1 MNYSIIDKITKSS
14 KRKSLYHFT
23 RLSNLHSIA
32 YFDALFSCHKV
43 DPSLSSQRREATMQA
58 KFDGQIF
65 TANPHLRIVD
75 RMMAPGTTQ
84 QEFRAYL
91 DQHVFLFPNKRNCLY
106 MMRTYRRR
114 EPNESFIILE
124 FDAASLLYDY
134 YYKVK
139 LSKYDSG
146 SSPRFPNRCSYRKGI
161 EMFLPINQFE
171 SVKNNLVPTT
181 ASEIYEVLVED
192 EIRNLSKYLRVLYCS
207 NTAEILEKWRQL
219 KEDLTEIDGLND

>member
-1 MNYSIIDKITKSS
+1 MNYSIIDHITKSS

-23 RLSNLHSIA
+23 RLSNLPSIA
-32 YFDALFSCHKV
+32 YFDALFSCYKV
-43 DPSLSSQRREATMQA
+43 DPSLSSQRRGATMQV

-65 TANPHLRIVD
+65 TTNPHLRIVD
-75 RMMAPGTTQ
+75 KIMDPGTTQ
-84 QEFRAYL
+84 QEFRTYL

-124 FDAASLLYDY
+124 FDAGTLLNDY

-146 SSPRFPNRCSYRKGI
+146 SSPRFPNRCSYRKSKQ
-161 EMFLPINQFE
+161 MFLPLNQFG
-171 SVKNNLVPTT
+171 SIKNSLVPTK

-192 EIRNLSKYLRVLYCS
+192 EIRNLSKFLKVLFCS
-207 NTAEILEKWRQL
+207 NTAEIPEKWRPF
-219 KEDLTEIDGLND
+219 KEDLTEMDWWTD